1 MSRYV
6 CWCFPS
12 LSGNRFFRSDMFP
25 KESHLSFGIHLRF
38 LTQMDP
44 QKGKESSLKIDV
56 SNMYIRFDFFS
67 GFLSPT
73 SRLYEVD
80 GDQYLR
86 STFIFVMRCSRY
98 THVFLVGAP
107 LYPLPY
113 IHLIPS
119 LCRALKRVYFAHGT
133 KKEDESE
140 KLRDKDRNTE
150 RRKYTGEMCNKRIA
164 DQRSRP
170 GFVWGGFKDLSV
182 WLSFIKADP
191 KANISGESNLR
202 F

>member
-6 CWCFPS
+6 YWCFLELTQVTDFSIVIWCFPK
-12 LSGNRFFRSDMFP
+12 NRTCLRECMCGFP
-25 KESHLSFGIHLRF
+25 L
-38 LTQMDP
+38 MDS
-44 QKGKESSLKIDV
+44 QKGKESSLKTDV

-67 GFLSPT
+67 GFLSPAP
-73 SRLYEVD
+73 RLYEVD

-86 STFIFVMRCSRY
+86 STFIFVMCCP
-98 THVFLVGAP
+98 HVFLVGAP
-107 LYPLPY
+107 LYLLPY

-119 LCRALKRVYFAHGT
+119 LCRALMRVYFAHRT

-140 KLRDKDRNTE
+140 TLRDKE

-164 DQRSRP
+164 GQRSRP

-182 WLSFIKADP
+182 WLSFIKVDP
-191 KANISGESNLR
+191 KANMSGESNLR